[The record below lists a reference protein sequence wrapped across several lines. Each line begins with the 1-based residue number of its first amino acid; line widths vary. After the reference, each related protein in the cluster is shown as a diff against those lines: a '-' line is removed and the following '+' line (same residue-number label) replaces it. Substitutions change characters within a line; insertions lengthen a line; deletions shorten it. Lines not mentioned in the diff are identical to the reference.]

1 MTYRDALA
9 DMSTDELVRLDG
21 TLSDIFREL
30 VNIQGRLEN
39 YGFPRDG
46 DLLLHIRLNDAK
58 REINILKVEINNE
71 AVRGER
77 K

>member
-9 DMSTDELVRLDG
+9 DMSTDELVRLDS
-21 TLSDIFREL
+21 TLSGIAMEL
-30 VNIQGRLEN
+30 KNIQKRLEN

-46 DLLLHIRLNDAK
+46 DLLLHIRINDAK
-58 REINILKVEINNE
+58 REINILKAEINNE

>member
-39 YGFPRDG
+39 YGFPRTG
-46 DLLLHIRLNDAK
+46 DLLLHIRINDAK
-58 REINILKVEINNE
+58 REINILKAEINNE
-71 AVRGER
+71 AMKGVRV
-77 K
+77 